1 VSHVRR
7 SHTTGIRSAVFRYE
21 GLQVE
26 VEPLVGRPG
35 DWRARVLDGPGVAR
49 SQWVIGRRVWPTV
62 ERAALTALGRP
73 LPDDGDPFLALVD

>member
-1 VSHVRR
+1 M
-7 SHTTGIRSAVFRYE
+7 RSAVFRYE

-49 SQWVIGRRVWPTV
+49 SPWVPGRRVWPTV

-73 LPDDGDPFLALVD
+73 LPDESDPYLSLVE

>member
-1 VSHVRR
+1 MRR
-7 SHTTGIRSAVFRYE
+7 DQSTGIRSAVFRYE

-49 SQWVIGRRVWPTV
+49 SSWVVGRRVWPTV
-62 ERAALTALGRP
+62 ERAALTALGRAM
-73 LPDDGDPFLALVD
+73 PDDSDPYLALVE